1 MKIEECIPVEGSVR
15 PGYEPVYAAFLHNFA
30 SYGEV
35 GASVCVYHRGKPV
48 VDLAAGYLG
57 PDSRPAYRL
66 SSLQPV
72 FSVSKGIVA
81 IAANMLAERGA
92 LDLDAPVASYWP
104 EFAQKGKQRIPV
116 RWLLSHQAGLAAID
130 EAISYQELLAWDP
143 VIRRLEE
150 QAPNWEPGTAHGYH
164 SLTYGFLVGEV
175 VRRITG
181 QSIGQWIGR
190 NMTDPLGA
198 EFFIGLPPEFR
209 PRVAPV
215 LPFPPLQD
223 GAASTLR
230 LVPGS
235 LPYRAVAFV
244 QPPLNAMTV
253 NDPLFQTAEV
263 PSMNGIGTARAIARM
278 FAALI
283 GEVDGQRLLSSAAM
297 QRARAEQVRGSD
309 LASIAVAETALGLG
323 FVLPTVGR
331 PLGGPGSFGTMG
343 LGGSR
348 AWALP
353 EAEVA
358 FAYVMNQLLDLNPD
372 PRAENLARATLE
384 CVA

>member
-1 MKIEECIPVEGSVR
+1 MQVEGYVL
-15 PGYEPVYAAFLHNFA
+15 PGFEPVYAAFVDNFA
-30 SYGEV
+30 TYGEV
-35 GASVCVYHRGKPV
+35 GASVCVYHRGAPV
-48 VDLAAGYLG
+48 VSLAAGYTG
-57 PDSRPAYRL
+57 HESREPYRL
-66 SSLQPV
+66 TTLQPV

-81 IAANMLAERGA
+81 IAANMLADGGI
-92 LDLDAPVASYWP
+92 LDLDEPVACYWP
-104 EFAQKGKQRIPV
+104 EFAQHGKQRIPV
-116 RWLLSHQAGLAAID
+116 RWLLTHQAGLAAID
-130 EAISYQELLAWDP
+130 ELIPYSEFLAWDP

-181 QSIGQWIGR
+181 ENIGR
-190 NMTDPLGA
+190 WIRREITVPLGA
-198 EFFIGLPPEFR
+198 EFFIGLPPELR
-209 PRVAPV
+209 HRVVAA
-215 LPFPPLQD
+215 LPFPPASD

-230 LVPGS
+230 VAPGS

-244 QPPLNAMTV
+244 QPPLHAMTV
-253 NDPLFQTAEV
+253 NDPAFQAAEV
-263 PSMNGIGTARAIARM
+263 PSMNGIGTAGGIARI

-283 GEVDGQRLLSSAAM
+283 GEVDGHRLLSPAAM
-297 QRARAEQVRGSD
+297 ERARAEQVRGPD

-323 FVLPTVGR
+323 FVLPGADR
-331 PLGGPGSFGTMG
+331 PLGGQGSFGTMG

-353 EAEVA
+353 EADLA
-358 FAYVMNQLLDLNPD
+358 FAYVMNQLLDVNPD

>member
-1 MKIEECIPVEGSVR
+1 MHVEGYVL
-15 PGYEPVYAAFLHNFA
+15 PGFEPVYAAFLDNFA
-30 SYGEV
+30 TYGEV
-35 GASVCVYHRGKPV
+35 GASVAVYHRGAPV
-48 VDLAAGYLG
+48 VDLAAGYI
-57 PDSRPAYRL
+57 DHESREPYRL
-66 SSLQPV
+66 TTLQPV

-81 IAANMLAERGA
+81 IAANMLADRGI
-92 LDLDAPVASYWP
+92 LDLDEPVARYWP
-104 EFAQKGKQRIPV
+104 RFAQLGKQRIPV
-116 RWLLSHQAGLAAID
+116 RWLLTHQAGLAAID
-130 EAISYQELLAWDP
+130 KPISYAEFLAWDP

-181 QSIGQWIGR
+181 ESIGHWIR
-190 NMTDPLGA
+190 RQITVPLRA

-209 PRVAPV
+209 HRVAAAF
-215 LPFPPLQD
+215 PFPLALD

-230 LVPGS
+230 LAPGS

-244 QPPLNAMTV
+244 QPPLNVLSV
-253 NDPLFQTAEV
+253 NDPGFQAAEV
-263 PSMNGIGTARAIARM
+263 PSMNGIGTAGGIARI

-283 GEVDGQRLLSSAAM
+283 GEVDGHRLLSPAALEC
-297 QRARAEQVRGSD
+297 ARAEQVRGPD

-323 FVLPTVGR
+323 FVLPGADR
-331 PLGGPGSFGTMG
+331 PLGGPGSIGTMG

-353 EAEVA
+353 EAGLA
-358 FAYVMNQLLDLNPD
+358 FAYVMNQLLDVNPD